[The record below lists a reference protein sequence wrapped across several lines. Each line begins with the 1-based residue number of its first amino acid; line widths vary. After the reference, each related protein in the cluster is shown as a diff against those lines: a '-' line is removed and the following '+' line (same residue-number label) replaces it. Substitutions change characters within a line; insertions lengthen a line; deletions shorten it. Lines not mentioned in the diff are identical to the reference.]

1 MLEDAVAVIE
11 PLMVQ
16 EATVFNVEKF
26 FDWVS
31 SSDDFCSAFKKQ

>member
-26 FDWVS
+26 FDWV
-31 SSDDFCSAFKKQ
+31 